1 MHLFLKN
8 NYQKCRKGV
17 VEFLNEYKMFSIR
30 NYMKNIHNFYFPDWD
45 NHFQDFFNLNIGYQ
59 EAQRNRALSFVE
71 DFGVAIDCGAHVG
84 LWSKDLSNYF
94 DNLYCFEPVKEFFEC
109 LKLNIKSKNAK
120 LFNLGLGEKKIETE
134 AVITKSSGNSG
145 GSRTL
150 TDYYEVKKEDE
161 IQNIKLI
168 DLDSLNLNKVDFIK
182 VDVEGLGLQ
191 VLKGMANTLMVCNP
205 VVCIELFEEVEK
217 TEQMKFMHSI
227 GYDLVDIIIKE
238 HVFKKK

>member
-1 MHLFLKN
+1 MHLCFKN
-8 NYQKCRKGV
+8 KYQKCRKSV
-17 VEFLNEYKMFSIR
+17 FEFLNGFKMLS
-30 NYMKNIHNFYFPDWD
+30 NETYMKKIHNFYLPEWD
-45 NHFQDFFNLNIGYQ
+45 NHFQDRFNLNIGYQ

-94 DNLYCFEPVKEFFEC
+94 KNLYCFEPVKEFFDC
-109 LKLNIKSKNAK
+109 LKLNVDSKNAK
-120 LFNLGLGEKKIETE
+120 LFNLGLGEKKIETK

-182 VDVEGLGLQ
+182 IDVEGLGIH
-191 VLKGMANTLMVCNP
+191 VLKGMANTLIVCDP

-217 TEQMKFMHSI
+217 VEQMKFMHSI
-227 GYDLVDIIIKE
+227 GYDLVDIIKKE